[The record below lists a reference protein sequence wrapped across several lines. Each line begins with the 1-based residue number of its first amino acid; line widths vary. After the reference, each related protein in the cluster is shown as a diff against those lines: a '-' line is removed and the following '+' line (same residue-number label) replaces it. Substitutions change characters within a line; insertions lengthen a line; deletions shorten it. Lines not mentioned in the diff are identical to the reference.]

1 MKCERCLR
9 AEEAKFRVRT
19 DLIDIKVC
27 AACAA
32 EAWKLGIAVETLD
45 VREAKN
51 DKGKSEFAVHDC
63 RLKLSA

>member
-9 AEEAKFRVRT
+9 EEAKFRVRT
-19 DLIDIKVC
+19 DLIDMKVC

-32 EAWKLGIAVETLD
+32 EARRLGLAVEILE

-51 DKGKSEFAVHDC
+51 DRGKTEFAVQDC